1 MKSIAE
7 LLSTPVVI
15 QITVLR
21 LEKDKTKQNKKTV
34 RKKDKKKKGEIAK
47 HGKRKKIILSGI
59 QFLFKDQAEVLHV

>member
-21 LEKDKTKQNKKTV
+21 LEKDKTKQNEKTV
-34 RKKDKKKKGEIAK
+34 RKKDKKKG
-47 HGKRKKIILSGI
+47 GK
-59 QFLFKDQAEVLHV
+59 

>member
-21 LEKDKTKQNKKTV
+21 IKKDKTKQKVSQKERPKKW
-34 RKKDKKKKGEIAK
+34 RN
-47 HGKRKKIILSGI
+47 
-59 QFLFKDQAEVLHV
+59 